1 VFPSVFTEFVTNNVR
16 DVQSRDWQVRSDL
29 LQNDMCRVVGANIKI
44 SACVRDH
51 LHAFGEEFR
60 YG

>member
-16 DVQSRDWQVRSDL
+16 NVQSRDRQVRSDL
-29 LQNDMCRVVGANIKI
+29 LQNDMCRVVGANIKV
-44 SACVRDH
+44 STCVSDY